1 MIILNDAQLHGRS
14 REGGSTLMRGE
25 GRIGGNMEGEVEVC
39 WQVGEEGK
47 GQMTF
52 NYMERNY
59 VC

>member
-1 MIILNDAQLHGRS
+1 
-14 REGGSTLMRGE
+14 MRGE